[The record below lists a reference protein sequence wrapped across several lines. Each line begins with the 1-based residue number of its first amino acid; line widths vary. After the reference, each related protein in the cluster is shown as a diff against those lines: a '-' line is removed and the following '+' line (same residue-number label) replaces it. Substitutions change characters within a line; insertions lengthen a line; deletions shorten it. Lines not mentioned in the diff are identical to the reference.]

1 MEAMVLQFGQI
12 LLAAAAVEDLTLTAL
27 GQGEPA
33 AEETALA
40 EDLMVL
46 RPQLTPAAV
55 VVVVGVAAHMAAL
68 AVQDL

>member
-1 MEAMVLQFGQI
+1 MLQFGQI

-40 EDLMVL
+40 DRLMVL

-55 VVVVGVAAHMAAL
+55 VEVGVAAQMAVL
-68 AVQDL
+68 AVQD